1 MGPLFWPWT
10 REVAPYLHV
19 LKKLKKTKK
28 ILKTLKKSV
37 KKEGRFS
44 TYLFACCY
52 C

>member
-1 MGPLFWPWT
+1 LDACGASIHTSP
-10 REVAPYLHV
+10 EKV
-19 LKKLKKTKK
+19 KKNQKK
-28 ILKTLKKSV
+28 ILKTLKKTLLL